1 MGKKKPEPFSE
12 VTRTLLKIAMDQ
24 VLEPELPAREG
35 MDEGKLEEL
44 KESMAAMGL
53 LSPILV
59 CEREGVYEIV
69 AGHRRYL
76 AARALGWK
84 EIQAILFDNPAAAK
98 EAAMLHE
105 NVVREDLN
113 PGEEAIFIAQLID
126 KYNLDEAGICKMM
139 CKGANYIA
147 DRLRLLRGDPEV
159 LLALRQGKITFASA
173 RELNKFDDEVMRRY
187 YLDAAIRSGCAS
199 RVVTDWLNQWRASKV
214 TVAEQPP
221 VAAAANE
228 SAAIEPY
235 RMHCE
240 FCGGD
245 KDPYNLVNIN
255 VHRWELEEIK
265 KVLARGA
272 EIVDENDK
280 R

>member
-1 MGKKKPEPFSE
+1 MPRAKQKPSSE
-12 VTRTLLKIAMDQ
+12 VTRTVLTLRMDQ
-24 VLEPELPAREG
+24 ILEPEIPAREG
-35 MDEGKLEEL
+35 MDEAKLEEL
-44 KESMAAMGL
+44 KESLAAIGL
-53 LSPILV
+53 ISPILV
-59 CEREGVYEIV
+59 VERGGVYEIV

-76 AARALGWK
+76 AARGLGWK
-84 EIQAILFDNPAAAK
+84 EIQALLFENADAAK

-126 KYNLDEAGICKMM
+126 KYGLDEAGICKMM

-147 DRLRLLRGDPEV
+147 DRLRLLRGDEEV
-159 LLALRQGKITFASA
+159 LAALRQGKIAFATA
-173 RELNKFDDEVMRRY
+173 RELNKFDDEDMRRY

-199 RVVTDWLNQWRASKV
+199 RVVTDWLNQWRASR
-214 TVAEQPP
+214 TTATP
-221 VAAAANE
+221 VAAPQSQP
-228 SAAIEPY
+228 SAPAEYEPY

-265 KVLARGA
+265 KVLERGA
-272 EIVDENDK
+272 GGE
-280 R
+280 